1 MLVSCIIPLR
11 HGHSDCDGSCVVT
24 HVRRVQHRALMM
36 EAYSVFA
43 HTNPLHG
50 DIFPSVRRMEAEV
63 VAMTAAMLGGAPSS
77 ACS

>member
-1 MLVSCIIPLR
+1 
-11 HGHSDCDGSCVVT
+11 
-24 HVRRVQHRALMM
+24 MM

-63 VAMTAAMLGGAPSS
+63 VAMTASLLGGPPPHPLYGVAKPK
-77 ACS
+77 